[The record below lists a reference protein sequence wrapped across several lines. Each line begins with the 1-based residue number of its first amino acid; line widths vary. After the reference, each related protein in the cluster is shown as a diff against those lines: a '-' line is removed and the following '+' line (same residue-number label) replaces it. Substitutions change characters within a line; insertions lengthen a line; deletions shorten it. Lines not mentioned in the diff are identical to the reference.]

1 MAVMSEPDQ
10 IPVVGGPFDGQAYW
24 FSSARFLH
32 MPSAQ
37 DAVTVVRD
45 GEALTLFGEHI
56 YEMKCYAQDGE
67 KSHRWDHV
75 GYKPPECP

>member
-1 MAVMSEPDQ
+1 MAGMSEPDQ

-67 KSHRWDHV
+67 KSHRWEYV
-75 GYKPPECP
+75 GYKPPDGR